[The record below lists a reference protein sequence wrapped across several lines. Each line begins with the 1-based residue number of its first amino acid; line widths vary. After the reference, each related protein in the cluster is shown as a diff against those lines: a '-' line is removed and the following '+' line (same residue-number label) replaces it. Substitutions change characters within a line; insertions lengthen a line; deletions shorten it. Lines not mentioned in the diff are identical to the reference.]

1 MKHGPIALIDKFMPV
16 VIIAPQSDS
25 TYDKIRS
32 NIEVVSA
39 REGSVII
46 VTEEGNHELDGLAE
60 AVLYVPRTEEFLAPL
75 LTVVPLQLLAVSC
88 ASVDVRGMSGCSHT
102 SLSTPPTPLHPSTLS
117 RTAVSHRSVSQA
129 RCRPA
134 AESSEECYDRVSGDA
149 RQSYIF
155 RSSQSSAAEIERTQ
169 KDHQA

>member
-75 LTVVPLQLLAVSC
+75 LTVVPLQLLAVSRADTFPHAC
-88 ASVDVRGMSGCSHT
+88 A
-102 SLSTPPTPLHPSTLS
+102 
-117 RTAVSHRSVSQA
+117 
-129 RCRPA
+129 PA
-134 AESSEECYDRVSGDA
+134 
-149 RQSYIF
+149 
-155 RSSQSSAAEIERTQ
+155 
-169 KDHQA
+169 